1 MTFKFIHEI
10 IFGKCL
16 NINNNT
22 LDKILQKQSDAANL
36 LNDFFLQ
43 FKQFKMTVEQ
53 RLEQQAEQLQK
64 VFSEIQGMKSLNGEL
79 KTTNEKLRSELE
91 AAGAMNERIE
101 ALVTRQEEVINAIDN
116 INPDETTTTTEL
128 PVE

>member
-10 IFGKCL
+10 VFGKYL
-16 NINNNT
+16 NINNT
-22 LDKILQKQSDAANL
+22 LDKILQKQSDTANL

-64 VFSEIQGMKSLNGEL
+64 VLSEVQGMKSLNSEL
-79 KTTNEKLRSELE
+79 KTINEQLRSELE
-91 AAGAMNERIE
+91 AAGAMNDRIE
-101 ALVTRQEEVINAIDN
+101 ALVTRQEEVVNAIDN